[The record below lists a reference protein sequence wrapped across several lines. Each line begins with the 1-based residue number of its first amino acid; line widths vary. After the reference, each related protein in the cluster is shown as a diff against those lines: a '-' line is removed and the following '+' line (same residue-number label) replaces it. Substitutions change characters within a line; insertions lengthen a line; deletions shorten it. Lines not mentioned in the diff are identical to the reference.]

1 MCVWMWLSLCEIVI
15 LSVTVKNSLH
25 SRKAAGPSQP
35 QTNHPQITY
44 HLSQRLPDL
53 CLTCVL
59 GLRKG
64 CYYST
69 WYENDSLMS
78 FKERCNSVTWWRWLP
93 QVLSRRR
100 DRERE
105 RERAREGKDGR
116 RREEKRWKWKKVN
129 GRSWNGEK
137 KGHRKSPKMK
147 RWKIEKRWHTATDTK
162 TLTTLTEKKN
172 GGEGHWLGNTECD
185 QLKERKRGWRCAGL
199 RTPSRATGWDQC
211 ELHTRVCDE
220 WVTVSSQGDFIETF
234 HPRLFTGHTWVIL
247 SCDLP

>member
-105 RERAREGKDGR
+105 RERERESIKSLVPL
-116 RREEKRWKWKKVN
+116 EKCCDSAHRMLHCVDSWKTVIGVFIRALQEAKK
-129 GRSWNGEK
+129 E
-137 KGHRKSPKMK
+137 
-147 RWKIEKRWHTATDTK
+147 
-162 TLTTLTEKKN
+162 
-172 GGEGHWLGNTECD
+172 
-185 QLKERKRGWRCAGL
+185 
-199 RTPSRATGWDQC
+199 
-211 ELHTRVCDE
+211 
-220 WVTVSSQGDFIETF
+220 
-234 HPRLFTGHTWVIL
+234 
-247 SCDLP
+247 